1 VGFFAAPIIAF
12 VLTRRLCLAA
22 QRRDAGTVQEGVESG
37 IIKRL
42 PTGEFVEVR
51 HRPVPEEAVI
61 TRAVHAADLV
71 RPLPR
76 HIIPLPTPRRLTAQ
90 VRSRLN
96 RTYTKY
102 QAEVLSPDGE
112 HDGQG
117 QG

>member
-1 VGFFAAPIIAF
+1 
-12 VLTRRLCLAA
+12 
-22 QRRDAGTVQEGVESG
+22 VESG

-42 PTGEFVEVR
+42 PSGEFIEV
-51 HRPVPEEAVI
+51 HDRPAPEEAAI
-61 TRAVHAADLV
+61 TEVLHSAELV

-102 QAEVLSPDGE
+102 QAEVPGSNEPSE
-112 HDGQG
+112 FEGQG
-117 QG
+117 GG